1 MATNTGPA
9 PAVGERQAWDLAVE
23 RGPDWLFVRLENA
36 PAARGDGP
44 QLTEAVWDM
53 IREHHASRVVLEL
66 DRVEA
71 VDEQLIDAIG
81 EIGTRVRREGGLIRT
96 CGLSPANVRR
106 LEGAAAGGVP
116 HFGTRSEAVGTRCGC
131 GGRCE

>member
-1 MATNTGPA
+1 MAMTRAADPTA
-9 PAVGERQAWDLAVE
+9 AVRRGWDLAVE
-23 RGPDWLFVRLENA
+23 RGPDWLFVRLEDA
-36 PAARGDGP
+36 PAARSDGLK
-44 QLTEAVWDM
+44 LTEAVWDM

-71 VDEQLIDAIG
+71 VDDQLLDAIS

-96 CGLSPANVRR
+96 CGLSQANRDR

-116 HFGTRSEAVGTRCGC
+116 HFGTRSEAVGTRCG
-131 GGRCE
+131 GRCE